1 MKFITE
7 MELRE
12 LYKREPFTT
21 FALEPNTRITPG
33 ARQFL
38 VDKRVTLVQAQQK
51 QTAAKKNK
59 AGREKPVTGST
70 NWCTEKLRRK
80 MDYVESLL
88 LLVGLEIWRAGDA
101 GLAEEVMA
109 LLKYFRSVRNAEKE
123 QKAPDTV
130 QFWGWTEDE
139 IKKRA
144 DDMEKHVDINESH
157 YRLAN
162 GKEIILLNHV
172 RAALREVEPAL
183 LEVYWD
189 DDKQI
194 CVRQDLIDKVNLIIN
209 ILCMIMW
216 KRLGGN
222 HGKD

>member
-12 LYKREPFTT
+12 LYKREPFTS
-21 FALEPNTRITPG
+21 FVLEPGTRITPG

-38 VDKRVTLVQAQQK
+38 VDKRVTLVQAQQ
-51 QTAAKKNK
+51 QTAANKVK
-59 AGREKPVTGST
+59 AGREKPAEAS
-70 NWCTEKLRRK
+70 NYWCNDKLRRK

-88 LLVGLEIWRAGDA
+88 LLVGLEIWRSGDA

-109 LLKYFRSVRNAEKE
+109 LLKYFRSVRSAEKE
-123 QKAPDTV
+123 QNAPDTI
-130 QFWGWTEDE
+130 QFWGWSEDE
-139 IKKRA
+139 IKQRA

-157 YRLAN
+157 YRLPN

-189 DDKQI
+189 DEKQK

-216 KRLGGN
+216 KRMGGK